1 MPLSVMGHIDSC
13 LTIDLGAIIANWRY
27 IDSLS
32 SATTT
37 TAAMVKA
44 NGYGLGAT
52 NVAEALANAGC
63 NEFFVANLGEAISLR
78 QHLDERGHKRLHIMT
93 LHGCQRDEL
102 EDHIAFRITLTAM

>member
-1 MPLSVMGHIDSC
+1 MPLSVMGHTDSC
-13 LTIDLGAIIANWRY
+13 LNIDLGAIIANWRY

-44 NGYGLGAT
+44 NGYGLGAK

-63 NEFFVANLGEAISLR
+63 TEFFVANLGEAITCLLYTSPSP
-78 QHLDERGHKRLHIMT
+78 
-93 LHGCQRDEL
+93 RDMRRSRMPSS
-102 EDHIAFRITLTAM
+102 A

>member
-1 MPLSVMGHIDSC
+1 MSFAAMGQSDSC

-32 SATTT
+32 STTTT

-44 NGYGLGAT
+44 NGYGLGAK

-63 NEFFVANLGEAISLR
+63 TEFFVAILARPLLCAIILMS
-78 QHLDERGHKRLHIMT
+78 GVT
-93 LHGCQRDEL
+93 NNY
-102 EDHIAFRITLTAM
+102 AS